1 MHISLQ
7 KTPRIVSKIF
17 IAFEP
22 WLFKPLP
29 IIPGISTF
37 WLRTCGRCYSHSLR
51 AAQPRLP
58 SAMTG
63 FFLGEPAVPSAAAF
77 GALLQSGSPVAWLL
91 TVPTVAA
98 SALLFH
104 KMCGLVWCFTKL
116 QWALWVPVSISFTFF
131 PLDLHCFWEGVEL
144 CR

>member
-7 KTPRIVSKIF
+7 KSPKVVSKIF

-37 WLRTCGRCYSHSLR
+37 RLRTCGRCYSHSLR
-51 AAQPRLP
+51 AAQPPLP

-63 FFLGEPAVPSAAAF
+63 FFLSEPAVPSAAAF
-77 GALLQSGSPVAWLL
+77 GALLQSGSPVAWLS

-104 KMCGLVWCFTKL
+104 KMCWLVGVHRV
-116 QWALWVPVSISFTFF
+116 QWALWVPVSVSFICFLLISIVS
-131 PLDLHCFWEGVEL
+131 G
-144 CR
+144 RG

>member
-7 KTPRIVSKIF
+7 KSPRIVSKIF

-37 WLRTCGRCYSHSLR
+37 WLRTCGRCYSPSLR

-63 FFLGEPAVPSAAAF
+63 FFLGEPAVPSAAAY